1 MNRAAAQ
8 KGFTLLEM
16 LTVVTLLGIFAAIAV
31 PSFTSLVNQTR
42 TSSVADNVF
51 GLIMHA
57 RSEAVLRR
65 STVSVCLSEL
75 QLVSVLGSCAAPSAQ
90 LRKISISPA
99 QVAVQAS
106 QANIS
111 YFADGTTNGDVTSRV
126 SYLVCHG
133 LDTAYGYK
141 IDIQRNGVTRRYAK
155 GKADETGNALTTCQ
169 P

>member
-1 MNRAAAQ
+1 MERAAAQ

-31 PSFTSLVNQTR
+31 PSFTALINQTR
-42 TSSVADNVF
+42 TSSAADNVF
-51 GLIMHA
+51 ALIMHA

-65 STVSVCLSEL
+65 TTVLLCLSDV
-75 QLVSVLGSCAAPSAQ
+75 QLVSVLGSCTTPAAT
-90 LRKISISPA
+90 LRQVAINPA

-106 QANIS
+106 QANMS
-111 YFADGTTNGDVTSRV
+111 YFADGTTSANANTRI

-133 LDTAYGYK
+133 QDQASGYK

-155 GKADETGNALTTCQ
+155 GKADEAGSALTTCT

>member
-1 MNRAAAQ
+1 MDRAAAQ

-31 PSFTSLVNQTR
+31 PSFTSLINQTR

-65 STVSVCLSEL
+65 TTVSLCLSEAE
-75 QLVSVLGSCAAPSAQ
+75 LVSVLGSCDSPITQ
-90 LRKISISPA
+90 LRKISITPV

-106 QANIS
+106 QANLS
-111 YFADGTTNGDVTSRV
+111 YYADGTTNGDVTSRV
-126 SYLVCHG
+126 SYFVCHDA
-133 LDTAYGYK
+133 DTAYGYK
-141 IDIQRNGVTRRYAK
+141 IDIQRNGVTRRYGK
-155 GKADETGNALTTCQ
+155 GKADETGSALATCK

>member
-1 MNRAAAQ
+1 MDRATAQ

-31 PSFTSLVNQTR
+31 PSFTSLINQTR
-42 TSSVADNVF
+42 TSSVADNAF

-65 STVSVCLSEL
+65 TTVSLCLSEV
-75 QLVSVLGSCAAPSAQ
+75 QLISVLGSCDAPTVQ
-90 LRKISISPA
+90 LRKISISPT

-106 QANIS
+106 QANLS
-111 YFADGTTNGDVTSRV
+111 YFADGTTNSDVTSRV
-126 SYLVCHG
+126 SYLICH
-133 LDTAYGYK
+133 DQDVAYGYK
-141 IDIQRNGVTRRYAK
+141 IDIQRNGVTRRYAR
-155 GKADETGNALTTCQ
+155 GKADETGNALATCK

>member
-1 MNRAAAQ
+1 MHRAHAQ

-31 PSFTSLVNQTR
+31 PSFTSLINQTR

-65 STVSVCLSEL
+65 TTVSLCLSET
-75 QLVSVLGSCAAPSAQ
+75 QLISVLGSCDAPSAQ
-90 LRKISISPA
+90 VRTMSISPT
-99 QVAVQAS
+99 QVAVRAS
-106 QANIS
+106 QANLS
-111 YFADGTTNGDVTSRV
+111 YFADGTTNGDVASRV
-126 SYLVCHG
+126 SFFVCHD
-133 LDTAYGYK
+133 LEVAYGYK
-141 IDIQRNGVTRRYAK
+141 VDIQRNGVTRRYAK
-155 GKADETGNALTTCQ
+155 GKADETGNALAACK